1 MNDDK
6 KAPVSYAGAA
16 FQVRCCLEHAPCV
29 GLRWLSSTQAVVAEH
44 LWKMKEPEWKL
55 NAVKVGA
62 HPPIPQSPTSFLPH
76 SLSMVIWC
84 SDAGPHQCPRREVRD
99 PEGKLCAT
107 VQADQNT

>member
-1 MNDDK
+1 M
-6 KAPVSYAGAA
+6 
-16 FQVRCCLEHAPCV
+16 
-29 GLRWLSSTQAVVAEH
+29 AEH
-44 LWKMKEPEWKL
+44 LWKQKEPEWKV
-55 NAVKVGA
+55 NAVKLGA
-62 HPPIPQSPTSFLPH
+62 SFSYTSISNVLLPH